1 MQSLTE
7 LEALCN
13 VLYNSHNPHERA
25 HAEGALRPFSTNTD
39 YIPQCKA
46 ILDSTTSPYAQLF
59 ATSSLTKLLTDNSSL
74 SPQLRLDMRN
84 YVINYLATK
93 GTVLET
99 FVTTSLIQLLSR
111 ITKTGWLDTDDTHR
125 EVVADIMNF
134 LTQPNSTHYHIGLKI
149 FNNLVTEMNQQTPG
163 TSLISQ
169 RKIAVSFRHNVLLQ
183 IFQVSLQAL
192 QSLQSDPNTEARL
205 KEQATA
211 LVLCCLSYDFVGTS
225 LDESTEDI
233 GTIQVPSSWRQLIE
247 EPATMQLLFDVYKSS
262 APPVSNGALECL
274 VRLASVRRSLFAS
287 EVERNAYLQ
296 RLIVGTSDM
305 LRLNQGLGEHANYHE
320 FCRLLSRLK
329 TNYQLS
335 ELVAVEGYQQWIQAV
350 AEFTLTSLQSWQWA
364 SSSVYYLLCLWSRLI
379 SSVPYLKGEAPSM
392 LDNYVPR
399 ITETFI
405 TSRLDS
411 VTAVANSTASEDPLD
426 NEEQL
431 QDQLESLPHLCRFRY
446 ETTVTFLTALLDPAI
461 AEFNHC
467 TNMQPGADPTALSIV
482 EGRLTWLVYIVG
494 AVVRGRLSCSSAE
507 PQETLDGDLAF
518 RVFQLI
524 QVMDTGFHTYRYGAE
539 SRQRLD
545 LAVLNFFGNF
555 RKVYVGEQAMHS
567 SKVYVQLSERMG
579 LHDHLMVM
587 NLTVTKITMNLKCF
601 AQCEKVVEASLNLLQ
616 DLAVGFMSGKLLLRL
631 DSVNA
636 TLANHTPEH
645 FPFLNDYA
653 NTRNRTIFYAT
664 LGRLLFMEDSTEKF
678 AAFMAPLGELCQQLA
693 TTASNPAAFRTNQ
706 VKHMLIGLFR
716 DLRGIASAA
725 NSRRTYGLVFDWLY
739 PRHTPLLLHT
749 MEVFAED
756 PEVTTPLLKFV
767 AEFVLNK
774 TQRLTFEPSSV
785 NGILLF
791 REVSKLV
798 VAYGR
803 KMLQA
808 GRPPPA
814 KGSDVYADRYKGIWI
829 SLTVLMRAL
838 SGNYVNFGV
847 FELYGDTA
855 LQDALGVAVQLSLSM
870 PLEEIMTYRKVAKAY
885 FALIEVLCHNHM
897 GMLASCEPGTFGYIV
912 RSLEAGL
919 RSLDVSISSQAAAAI
934 DNLAAFYFRALN
946 PTVGENPAAGSEK
959 IAQHVSGQPGLFPD
973 MLKTLFDIVL
983 FEDCTNQWSLSRPM
997 LSLIL
1002 VNEQICGELKS
1013 QITQTMP
1020 PAKRPKMEGAFEKL
1034 MADVTRSLEARNRD
1048 RFTQNLTV
1056 FRHDAKS

>member
-1 MQSLTE
+1 M
-7 LEALCN
+7 
-13 VLYNSHNPHERA
+13 
-25 HAEGALRPFSTNTD
+25 
-39 YIPQCKA
+39 
-46 ILDSTTSPYAQLF
+46 
-59 ATSSLTKLLTDNSSL
+59 
-74 SPQLRLDMRN
+74 
-84 YVINYLATK
+84 
-93 GTVLET
+93 
-99 FVTTSLIQLLSR
+99 
-111 ITKTGWLDTDDTHR
+111 
-125 EVVADIMNF
+125 
-134 LTQPNSTHYHIGLKI
+134 
-149 FNNLVTEMNQQTPG
+149 
-163 TSLISQ
+163 
-169 RKIAVSFRHNVLLQ
+169 
-183 IFQVSLQAL
+183 SLQAL
-192 QSLQSDPNTEARL
+192 QSLQADSASEARL
-205 KEQATA
+205 KEQATS
-211 LVLCCLSYDFVGTS
+211 LVLVCLSYDFVGTS

-233 GTIQVPSSWRQLIE
+233 GTIQVPSSWRTLIE
-247 EPATMQLLFDVYKSS
+247 EPATMTLLFDVYKASS
-262 APPVSNGALECL
+262 PPLSNVALECL

-287 EVERNAYLQ
+287 EVERNSYLA
-296 RLIVGTSDM
+296 RLIAGTCDM

-335 ELVAVEGYQQWIQAV
+335 ELVAVDGYQAWIQLV

-364 SSSVYYLLCLWSRLI
+364 GSSVYYLLCLWSRLI

-392 LDNYVPR
+392 LDAYVPR

-411 VTAVANSTASEDPLD
+411 VAAVANSTTAEDPLD

-446 ETTVTFLTALLDPAI
+446 ESTVTFLTQLLDPAI

-467 TNMQPGADPTALSIV
+467 TSLPPGSDPAALNIV

-524 QVMDTGFHTYRYGAE
+524 QVMDTGFHTLRYAAE

-545 LAVLNFFGNF
+545 LAILNFFGNF

-567 SKVYVQLSERMG
+567 SKVYNQLSERMG

-587 NLTVTKITMNLKCF
+587 NLTVTKITKNLKCF
-601 AQCEKVVEASLNLLQ
+601 AQCDKVVEASLNLLQ

-631 DSVNA
+631 DAINQ
-636 TLANHTPEH
+636 TLAQHTPEH

-653 NTRNRTIFYAT
+653 NTRSRTIFYAT

-678 AAFMAPLGELCQQLA
+678 AAFMAPLDTLCEQLKGAAGGDPA
-693 TTASNPAAFRTNQ
+693 TFRKHA

-725 NSRRTYGLVFDWLY
+725 NSRRTYGLLFDWLY
-739 PRHTPLLLHT
+739 PRHMPLLLHT
-749 MEVFAED
+749 MEVFADD
-756 PEVTTPLLKFV
+756 PQVTTPLLKFMG
-767 AEFVLNK
+767 EFVLNK
-774 TQRLTFEPSSV
+774 TQRLTFEASSV

-803 KMLQA
+803 QMLA
-808 GRPPPA
+808 APRVTGTEA
-814 KGSDVYADRYKGIWI
+814 YASRYKGIWI
-829 SLTVLMRAL
+829 ALTVLMRAL

-855 LQDALGVAVQLSLSM
+855 LKDALGVAIQLSLSM
-870 PLEEIMTYRKVAKAY
+870 PLEEVMTFRKVAKSY
-885 FALIEVLCHNHM
+885 FALVEVLCHNHM
-897 GMLASCEPGTFGYIV
+897 GVVAACDSPTFAHLA
-912 RSLEAGL
+912 RSLEVGL
-919 RSLDVSISSQAAAAI
+919 RSLDVSISSQCAAAI
-934 DNLAAFYFRALN
+934 DNLAVFYFSAAN
-946 PTVGENPAAGSEK
+946 PTVGETPAPGAEALARHIS
-959 IAQHVSGQPGLFPD
+959 AQPALFPD
-973 MLKTLFDIVL
+973 MLRTLFDIVL
-983 FEDCTNQWSLSRPM
+983 FEDCANQWSLSRPM

-1002 VNEQICGELKS
+1002 VNEQIYGELKA
-1013 QITQTMP
+1013 QITQTLP
-1020 PAKRPKMEGAFEKL
+1020 PAKRDKMEGCFEKL

-1056 FRHDAKS
+1056 FRHDAKA

>member
-1 MQSLTE
+1 MT
-7 LEALCN
+7 
-13 VLYNSHNPHERA
+13 RA
-25 HAEGALRPFSTNTD
+25 S
-39 YIPQCKA
+39 QA
-46 ILDSTTSPYAQLF
+46 ILDSATSPYAQLF
-59 ATSSLTKLLTDNSSL
+59 ATSSLTKLLTDNSTL
-74 SPQLRLDMRN
+74 SAQLRLDMRN
-84 YVINYLATK
+84 YVIGYLANKAAT
-93 GTVLET
+93 LES
-99 FVTTSLIQLLSR
+99 FVTTAQIQLLSR
-111 ITKTGWLDTDDTHR
+111 ITKTGWLDSDDAHR
-125 EVVADIMNF
+125 EIVNEVMNF
-134 LTQPNSTHYHIGLKI
+134 LKQPSTAHYHVGLKI
-149 FNNLVTEMNQQTPG
+149 FNQLVTEMNQQTQG

-169 RKIAVSFRHNVLLQ
+169 RKVAVSFRHNALLN

-192 QSLQSDPNTEARL
+192 QSLQGDPASEARL
-205 KEQATA
+205 KEQAA
-211 LVLCCLSYDFVGTS
+211 SLVLVCLSYDFVGTS

-233 GTIQVPSSWRQLIE
+233 GTIQVPSSWRSLIE
-247 EPATMQLLFDVYKSS
+247 EPATMQLMFDVYKSS
-262 APPVSNGALECL
+262 SPPVSNTTLECL

-287 EVERNAYLQ
+287 EVERNNYLQ
-296 RLIVGTSDM
+296 RLIAGTCEI

-335 ELVAVEGYQQWIQAV
+335 ELVAVEGYQAWIQAV

-379 SSVPYLKGEAPSM
+379 SSVPYLKGEAPSK
-392 LDNYVPR
+392 LDAYVPR

-411 VTAVANSTASEDPLD
+411 VTAVANSTAAEDPLD
-426 NEEQL
+426 NDEQL
-431 QDQLESLPHLCRFRY
+431 QDQLESLPHLCRFKY
-446 ETTVTFLTALLDPAI
+446 ETTVTFLTQLLDPTI

-467 TNMQPGADPTALSIV
+467 TNMAPGSDPSALAIC

-524 QVMDTGFHTYRYGAE
+524 QVMDTGFHTCRYGAE

-587 NLTVTKITMNLKCF
+587 DVTVTKITKNLKCF
-601 AQCEKVVEASLNLLQ
+601 AQCEKVVEASLTLLQ

-631 DSVNA
+631 EAINR
-636 TLANHTPEH
+636 TLAQHTPEH

-664 LGRLLFMEDSTEKF
+664 LGRLLFMEDSAEKF
-678 AAFMAPLGELCQQLA
+678 AAFMAPLGALCEQLKSSA
-693 TTASNPAAFRTNQ
+693 GMGPGAFHNNQ

-725 NSRRTYGLVFDWLY
+725 NSRRTYGLLFDWIY

-749 MEVFAED
+749 MEVFADD

-803 KMLQA
+803 QTLAAPPIKGTEA
-808 GRPPPA
+808 YGR
-814 KGSDVYADRYKGIWI
+814 RYKGIWI
-829 SLTVLMRAL
+829 ALTVLMRAL

-847 FELYGDTA
+847 FELYGDMA
-855 LQDALGVAVQLSLSM
+855 LKDALGVAIQLSLSM
-870 PLEEIMTYRKVAKAY
+870 PLEEVMMYRKVAKAY

-897 GMLASCEPGTFGYIV
+897 SVVVACDAHTFGHLA

-919 RSLDVSISSQAAAAI
+919 RSLDVSISSQCAAAI
-934 DNLAAFYFRALN
+934 DNLAAFYFKAVN
-946 PTVGENPAAGSEK
+946 PTVGESPAAGAEALVQH
-959 IAQHVSGQPGLFPD
+959 IVAQPSLFPD
-973 MLKTLFDIVL
+973 MLRTLFDIVL
-983 FEDCTNQWSLSRPM
+983 FEDCSNQWSLSRPM

-1002 VNEQICGELKS
+1002 VNENIYGELKM
-1013 QITQTMP
+1013 QIAQTMP
-1020 PAKRPKMEGAFEKL
+1020 VAKRDKMEGCFEKL
-1034 MADVTRSLEARNRD
+1034 MSDVTRSLEARNRD

-1056 FRHDAKS
+1056 FRHDAKA